1 MFCGSAISLSLL
13 SALSFTKAYHTR
25 HHHFTLTFFVMLV
38 SHPHPINGYLAN
50 KETCIK
56 RDGRTIGCNAC
67 DVQFQYF
74 QTVADLI
81 WFEMYSDFWNGLNLS
96 VNTIINLHVGVDVI
110 SRSHLQRKSIRK
122 RLLYFR
128 IIVFLWLKITF
139 SHSLSKSRFYEVD
152 IQCKSTFIQAISF
165 QDINEIHELVALF
178 NSIRNTITSNNYL

>member
-1 MFCGSAISLSLL
+1 
-13 SALSFTKAYHTR
+13 
-25 HHHFTLTFFVMLV
+25 MLV

-56 RDGRTIGCNAC
+56 RDGKTIGCNAC
-67 DVQFQYF
+67 DVRFQYF

-110 SRSHLQRKSIRK
+110 SRSHSQRKSIRK

-139 SHSLSKSRFYEVD
+139 THSLSKSRFYKVD
-152 IQCKSTFIQAISF
+152 IQASLFRGSVFRTLMKFMNSWHCSIQLEIPSHRITTFKT
-165 QDINEIHELVALF
+165 LF
-178 NSIRNTITSNNYL
+178 YPREWNK